1 LDGVTSVCN
10 GPLLLLCL
18 RNAVTAT
25 ATKAVTTAATPVQSQ
40 SWRRRW
46 LARAPD
52 RPDRAPRPG
61 PSLPVGRPRDL
72 RAAGRPGA
80 PLRRDLAV
88 PESSS
93 SSSDCPNSGGGA
105 ATRLA
110 GISPGASSSRPA
122 RAERSPGRTGRS
134 PARAERS
141 PGGAERSPG
150 NGRSRSSKP
159 RTGPATGSRTGAG
172 SGPALRAGAWPAGP
186 PSPEPQGPRWAGG
199 C

>member
-1 LDGVTSVCN
+1 VCDGS
-10 GPLLLLCL
+10 LLLLCL

-25 ATKAVTTAATPVQSQ
+25 ATKAMTTAATPVQSQ

-46 LARAPD
+46 LPRAAD
-52 RPDRAPRPG
+52 RPDRAARPG
-61 PSLPVGRPRDL
+61 PSLLAGRPRD
-72 RAAGRPGA
+72 RRPGA
-80 PLRRDLAV
+80 PLRRDPAV

-110 GISPGASSSRPA
+110 GISPGASSPRPA
-122 RAERSPGRTGRS
+122 RAERSPGRTERS
-134 PARAERS
+134 PASAERS
-141 PGGAERSPG
+141 PGGTERSPG

-172 SGPALRAGAWPAGP
+172 SGPALRAGAWPSGL
-186 PSPEPQGPRWAGG
+186 PSPEPQGPRCAEG